1 MARSLSSVWLI
12 RDSELIARLNPFF
25 EAVLDCHDSRVWF
38 NATRIE
44 VDEDP
49 EMERLRYGAALVCA
63 GLTVLF
69 ASSLLLSS
77 GAQARPG
84 MMVAVRSTESP
95 ARLQSSTAHVYLF
108 RGLLNVFS
116 LGMDDLAAQLRA
128 AGVAT
133 AVANHTQ
140 WKSVA
145 DEITA
150 KYRAGQRGPII
161 LVGHSLGADAVM
173 SMAEYL
179 GQMGVPVALV
189 VPFDGTSPHAAT
201 ANVARVLNL
210 YKNDSVRISRGIGFH
225 GELTNFYVRDANVS
239 HFNID
244 KSAALHSMVIR
255 KIRAI
260 GAAAAR
266 PRGHRSP
273 SNLVLPAARTSTNS

>member
-1 MARSLSSVWLI
+1 
-12 RDSELIARLNPFF
+12 
-25 EAVLDCHDSRVWF
+25 
-38 NATRIE
+38 
-44 VDEDP
+44 
-49 EMERLRYGAALVCA
+49 MERLRYSAALVCA
-63 GLTVLF
+63 VLAVLF
-69 ASSLLLSS
+69 ASSLHLN
-77 GAQARPG
+77 GAAQASPAIS
-84 MMVAVRSTESP
+84 VAMRSTGSP
-95 ARLQSSTAHVYLF
+95 ARLHSSTAHVYLF

-116 LGMDDLAAQLRA
+116 LGMDGLAAQLRA
-128 AGVAT
+128 AGIAA

-140 WKSVA
+140 WRSVA
-145 DEITA
+145 DDIVA

-189 VPFDGTSPHAAT
+189 VPFDGTSPHVAT

-210 YKNDSVRISRGIGFH
+210 YKNEGVRISRGPGFR

-260 GAAAAR
+260 GSAR
-266 PRGHRSP
+266 PRQHQSP
-273 SNLVLPAARTSTNS
+273 SNLVLPATGASSNS